1 MKRIFIDTNVII
13 DVLMQRD
20 GYLSSARVLA
30 LAKNEDTTLFVSVLT
45 MANLAYILRKSLK
58 GDSFYA
64 EMRKLSCL
72 VNVADTT
79 NDHFLSALDLQAKD
93 FEDALQYYC
102 ALDNSCDVII
112 TRNKKDFTFSAI
124 PVQTPEEYF
133 DSEYEERG

>member
-30 LAKNEDTTLFVSVLT
+30 LARNEDITLYVSVLT

-79 NDHFLSALDLQAKD
+79 NNHFLSALDLQAKD

-102 ALDNSCDVII
+102 AISNECNII
-112 TRNKKDFTFSAI
+112 VTRNKKDFAFSSI
-124 PVQTPEEYF
+124 SVLTPEELLLH
-133 DSEYEERG
+133 

>member
-30 LAKNEDTTLFVSVLT
+30 LARNEDITLYVSVLT

-79 NDHFLSALDLQAKD
+79 NNHFLSALDLQAKD

-102 ALDNSCDVII
+102 AISNECDII
-112 TRNKKDFTFSAI
+112 VTRNKKDFAFSSI
-124 PVQTPEEYF
+124 SVLTPEELLHL
-133 DSEYEERG
+133 

>member
-79 NDHFLSALDLQAKD
+79 NNHFLSALDLQAKD

-102 ALDNSCDVII
+102 AISNECDII
-112 TRNKKDFTFSAI
+112 VTRNKKDFAFSSI
-124 PVQTPEEYF
+124 SVLTPEELLHL
-133 DSEYEERG
+133 

>member
-79 NDHFLSALDLQAKD
+79 NNHFLSALDLQAKD

-102 ALDNSCDVII
+102 AIFNECDII
-112 TRNKKDFTFSAI
+112 VTRNKKDFAFSSI
-124 PVQTPEEYF
+124 GVLTPEELLHH
-133 DSEYEERG
+133 

>member
-30 LAKNEDTTLFVSVLT
+30 LAKNENTTLFVSVLT

-79 NDHFLSALDLQAKD
+79 NNHFLSALDLQAKD

-102 ALDNSCDVII
+102 AISNECDII
-112 TRNKKDFTFSAI
+112 VTRNKKDFAFSSI
-124 PVQTPEEYF
+124 SVLTPEELLHY
-133 DSEYEERG
+133 

>member
-79 NDHFLSALDLQAKD
+79 NNHFL
-93 FEDALQYYC
+93 
-102 ALDNSCDVII
+102 
-112 TRNKKDFTFSAI
+112 
-124 PVQTPEEYF
+124 
-133 DSEYEERG
+133 

>member
-79 NDHFLSALDLQAKD
+79 NNHFLSALDLQAKD

-102 ALDNSCDVII
+102 AISNECDII
-112 TRNKKDFTFSAI
+112 VTRNKKDFAFSSI
-124 PVQTPEEYF
+124 SVLTPEEMLHH
-133 DSEYEERG
+133 

>member
-79 NDHFLSALDLQAKD
+79 NNHFLSALDLQAKD

-102 ALDNSCDVII
+102 AISNECDII
-112 TRNKKDFTFSAI
+112 VTRNKKDFAFSSI
-124 PVQTPEEYF
+124 GVLTPEELLHH
-133 DSEYEERG
+133 

>member
-58 GDSFYA
+58 GDNFYT

-79 NDHFLSALDLQAKD
+79 NNHFLSALDLQAKD

-102 ALDNSCDVII
+102 AISNECDII
-112 TRNKKDFTFSAI
+112 VTRNKKDFAFSSI
-124 PVQTPEEYF
+124 SVLTPEELLHH
-133 DSEYEERG
+133 

>member
-30 LAKNEDTTLFVSVLT
+30 LAKNEDITLFVSVLT

-79 NDHFLSALDLQAKD
+79 NNHFLSALDLQAKD

-102 ALDNSCDVII
+102 AISNECDII
-112 TRNKKDFTFSAI
+112 VTRNKKDFAFSSI
-124 PVQTPEEYF
+124 SVLTPEELLHH
-133 DSEYEERG
+133 

>member
-1 MKRIFIDTNVII
+1 
-13 DVLMQRD
+13 
-20 GYLSSARVLA
+20 
-30 LAKNEDTTLFVSVLT
+30 

-79 NDHFLSALDLQAKD
+79 NNHFLSALDLQAKD

-102 ALDNSCDVII
+102 AISNECDII
-112 TRNKKDFTFSAI
+112 VTRNKKDFAFSSI
-124 PVQTPEEYF
+124 SVLTPEELLHH
-133 DSEYEERG
+133 

>member
-79 NDHFLSALDLQAKD
+79 NNHFLSALDLQAKD

-102 ALDNSCDVII
+102 AISNECDII
-112 TRNKKDFTFSAI
+112 VTRNKKDFAFSSI
-124 PVQTPEEYF
+124 SVLTPEELLHH
-133 DSEYEERG
+133 

>member
-13 DVLMQRD
+13 DILMQRD

-79 NDHFLSALDLQAKD
+79 NNHFLSALDLQAKD

-102 ALDNSCDVII
+102 AISNECDII
-112 TRNKKDFTFSAI
+112 VTRNKKDFAFSSI
-124 PVQTPEEYF
+124 SVLTPEELLHH
-133 DSEYEERG
+133 

>member
-30 LAKNEDTTLFVSVLT
+30 LARNEDITLYVSVLT

-58 GDSFYA
+58 GDSFYT

-72 VNVADTT
+72 VTVADTT
-79 NDHFLSALDLQAKD
+79 NNHFLSALDLQAKD

-102 ALDNSCDVII
+102 AISNECDII
-112 TRNKKDFTFSAI
+112 VTRNKKDFAFSSI
-124 PVQTPEEYF
+124 SVLTREELLHL
-133 DSEYEERG
+133 

>member
-58 GDSFYA
+58 GDNFYT

-79 NDHFLSALDLQAKD
+79 NNHFLSALDLQAKD

-102 ALDNSCDVII
+102 AISNECDII
-112 TRNKKDFTFSAI
+112 VTRNKKDFAFSSI
-124 PVQTPEEYF
+124 SVLTPEELLHL
-133 DSEYEERG
+133 